1 MRAVWPEPSPAVLLP
16 SWAAGISEVS
26 RFSCM
31 KFLGVSWGL
40 RLRRTEQETRMIASA
55 HVACRDYK
63 RVGVLIASFRSSLAQ
78 PTYTPVYASLC
89 TSRYPTQNSGPS
101 ESLVLSRRVSSTP
114 ASYRFSPAHCN
125 KISLIVIACMTPQL
139 KVVHLESFHTS
150 AQLTA
155 PTVSFKY
162 LSMEFPVRIRIEFE
176 AGPLA
181 HDAIPATCS
190 KKARFCGA
198 GRNL

>member
-1 MRAVWPEPSPAVLLP
+1 MPLSDSSGTCMRAVWPEPSPAVLLP
-16 SWAAGISEVS
+16 SLAAGISEVS

-55 HVACRDYK
+55 HVACCDYK
-63 RVGVLIASFRSSLAQ
+63 RVGVLIASFRSSIAQ

-125 KISLIVIACMTPQL
+125 RDLQ
-139 KVVHLESFHTS
+139 
-150 AQLTA
+150 QLT
-155 PTVSFKY
+155 S
-162 LSMEFPVRIRIEFE
+162 R
-176 AGPLA
+176 
-181 HDAIPATCS
+181 PALW
-190 KKARFCGA
+190 RRG
-198 GRNL
+198 GRLMSTGTNVL